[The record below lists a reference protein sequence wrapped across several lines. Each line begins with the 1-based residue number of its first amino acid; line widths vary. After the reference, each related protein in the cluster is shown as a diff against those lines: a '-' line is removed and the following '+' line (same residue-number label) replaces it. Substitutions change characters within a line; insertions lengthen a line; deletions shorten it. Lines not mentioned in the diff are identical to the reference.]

1 MDVRSGRRSVVEAV
15 AGWSVRHRAVAIIGW
30 FALVVAAILASAL
43 TSGPDAHGWDPGEAG
58 RAQRV
63 VQAANAGNS
72 TRENVLIQP
81 LANAPDP
88 AVRAATTDLV
98 GALRDSQG
106 AVTNV
111 GSPLD
116 ANGDRWIS
124 RDGRSWLVTVE
135 IAGPGEPM
143 EEHKAALA
151 AAVGSVQA
159 HYPRLRVVQAGD
171 ATIAAAVD
179 HGIDGD
185 LHRSE
190 TTSLPLTLL
199 ILLAV
204 FGSLIAAG
212 IPLLLAGTSVA
223 ATLGLL
229 ALIGRVMPVNSAVL
243 SIVLLIGMAVGVDYS
258 LFYLRREREE
268 RRAGRDVAQ
277 ALAVAAR
284 TSGRAVVV
292 SGVTVMVCALGLP
305 LTGVDHF
312 KGLSAGIVLVVGLAV
327 LGSVTVLPALVAALG
342 PWVDRV
348 RVPWLGRR
356 RTVARDSR
364 FWSAVVAVVVRR
376 PWLTGGLATLALVA
390 VAWPASGMHLQDP
403 AATDSLPR
411 SVPAIDAAVRM
422 NDAFPGAA
430 SPARVVLSAAD
441 GSTVDTPAV
450 RAAVDSLHKL
460 ARAGGH
466 GFAEPISSVMLGN
479 VMEVRVPLVGTGTDR
494 TSNAAL
500 ETLRAK
506 VLPATVGTVP
516 GISYAV
522 GGSTAQ
528 PYDFAAQVGRRTPA
542 VFAFILGLAF
552 ILLAVAFRSLAI
564 PLVSILLNLL
574 SIGAAY
580 GVLTFVFQDGHL
592 ASLLGFTAYGGVL
605 GWLPLFMFVVL
616 FGLSMDYHIFV
627 LSRIRERVAEGAST
641 ADAIRRG
648 ISGSAGVVTS
658 AAVIMTAVFSV
669 FVTLSAIEYKMLG
682 VGMGVAVLIDATIV
696 RGVLVPAALAILGR
710 RAWGRHWRGSGPR
723 LMARAGQT
731 SAARITGS
739 MSSTGTRS

>member
-1 MDVRSGRRSVVEAV
+1 MDVHRRRGAVEAV

-30 FALVVAAILASAL
+30 FALVVVAILASAL
-43 TSGPDAHGWDPGEAG
+43 TSGPDVRSTDPGEAG
-58 RAQRV
+58 QAQRV
-63 VQAANAGNS
+63 VRAANAGNS

-81 LANAPDP
+81 LGNAPDP
-88 AVRAATTDLV
+88 DLRAATTDLV
-98 GALRDSQG
+98 GALRHSPG
-106 AVTNV
+106 AVTDV

-135 IAGPGEPM
+135 IAGPGQLLK
-143 EEHKAALA
+143 EHA
-151 AAVGSVQA
+151 AAVVAAVASVQA
-159 HYPRLRVVQAGD
+159 HYPGLRVVQAG
-171 ATIAAAVD
+171 AGTLAAAVD
-179 HGIDGD
+179 HGIDAD

-190 TTSLPLTLL
+190 TTSVPLTLL

-284 TSGRAVVV
+284 TSGRAVVL

-305 LTGVDHF
+305 ITGVDQF
-312 KGLSAGIVLVVGLAV
+312 QGLCAGIVLVVGRAV
-327 LGSVTVLPALVAALG
+327 LGSVTVLPALVAARG
-342 PWVDRV
+342 RWVDRA

-364 FWSAVVAVVVRR
+364 FWSAVVGVVVRR

-403 AATDSLPR
+403 AATNSLPR
-411 SVPAIDAAVRM
+411 SVPTIDAAVRM

-430 SPARVVLSAAD
+430 SPARVVLAAAD
-441 GSTVDTPAV
+441 GSSVDALAV
-450 RAAVDSLHKL
+450 RASVDSLHRL
-460 ARAGGH
+460 ARDGGH
-466 GFAEPISSVMLGN
+466 GIAEPISSVLLGN
-479 VMEVRVPLVGTGTDR
+479 VMVVRVPLVGTGTDP
-494 TSNAAL
+494 TSNASL
-500 ETLRAK
+500 ETLRTK
-506 VLPATVGTVP
+506 DLPATVGTVP

-522 GGSTAQ
+522 DGSTAQ

-592 ASLLGFTAYGGVL
+592 SSLLGFTAYGGVL

-710 RAWGRHWRGSGPR
+710 RAWGRRQV
-723 LMARAGQT
+723 RA
-731 SAARITGS
+731 AAPDSRVPDSRVPDETLA
-739 MSSTGTRS
+739 